1 MCGIVGYTGARSA
14 VDPLI
19 EGLRRLEYRGYDS
32 AGIAL
37 GTPTSLFI
45 EKRAGKLAN
54 LESALTPNIP
64 TVHSGISH
72 TRWATHGGPTDRNA
86 HPHVDNEGKLA
97 VIHNGII
104 ENYSELKAE
113 LESRGHSFSSDTD
126 TESVAHLLS
135 DLRKEHGGDLTQAMR
150 AAVKLLRGSFTLLA
164 VHADDPERIVGVR
177 RNSPLVAG
185 IGDGEN
191 FLASDVAAFID
202 YTKRA
207 IELGQDEI
215 ITITPSSI
223 EIIDLAGK
231 AVAPREYEITWDAA
245 AAQKGGFTHFMLK
258 EIFEQPKAVADTLIG
273 RLSDNDQILIDEL
286 HMTDAEIAALKKIVV
301 IACGTAYHAGMVA
314 KYAIEKW
321 AKISVEV
328 EIASEYRYRDPIV
341 DSSTLVVAISQSG
354 ETMDTL
360 MAVRHAKAAGARVLA
375 ICNTNSSTIPRESDA
390 VIYTHAGPEIAVA
403 STKALLTQIVAV
415 YLLGLKLAQ
424 VRKELSDLEVKSI
437 YHQMLELPA
446 QIEQILETVEPLRE
460 LTRKFATSDTV
471 LFLGRN
477 VGYPVALEGALKL
490 KELAYIHAEGFAG
503 GELKHGPIALI
514 DSVKQTPVIAILPA
528 GHENALDEKMLSNIQ
543 EVKARGARVI
553 VIAQEGDAVVGAE
566 HIIRIPSGPALLQPI
581 LATVP
586 LQVFAYEMAVARGND
601 VDQPRNLAKS
611 VTVE

>member
-1 MCGIVGYTGARSA
+1 MCGIVGYSGTQSA
-14 VDPLI
+14 ITPLI

-37 GTPTSLFI
+37 GVKGKLFI
-45 EKRAGKLAN
+45 EKKAGKLVN
-54 LESALTPNIP
+54 LENSLDGSLPLT
-64 TVHSGISH
+64 HSGIGH
-72 TRWATHGGPTDRNA
+72 TRWATHGGPTDSNA

-104 ENYSELKAE
+104 ENYSALRTD
-113 LESRGHSFSSDTD
+113 LEARGHVFSSETD

-135 DLRKEHGGDLTQAMR
+135 DLRKEHKGDLSAAMR
-150 AAVKLLRGSFTLLA
+150 DAVKVLRGSFTLVA
-164 VHADDPERIVGVR
+164 IHADAPEVVVGVR
-177 RNSPLVAG
+177 RNSPLVVG
-185 IGDGEN
+185 LGKGEN
-191 FLASDVAAFID
+191 FMASDVAAFID

-207 IELGQDEI
+207 IELGQDEVV
-215 ITITPSSI
+215 TITPSSVVI
-223 EIIDLAGK
+223 TDLDGTTIVPK
-231 AVAPREYEITWDAA
+231 EYEISWDAT

-273 RLSDNDQILIDEL
+273 RLSDNKQIILDEL
-286 HMTDAEIAALKKIVV
+286 HMSSEEIRALKKITV

-321 AKISVEV
+321 AKIPVEV

-341 DSSTLVVAISQSG
+341 DKNTLVIAISQSG

-360 MAVRHAKAAGARVLA
+360 MAVRHAKAQGARVLA

-390 VIYTHAGPEIAVA
+390 VLYTHAGPEIAVA
-403 STKALLTQIVAV
+403 STKALLTQMIAV
-415 YLLGLKLAQ
+415 YLIGLHLAQ
-424 VRKELSDLEVKSI
+424 VNGALTDAAVASLYYEL
-437 YHQMLELPA
+437 LELPGK
-446 QIEQILETVEPLRE
+446 IEQILETVEPLRE
-460 LTRKFATSDTV
+460 LTRSFAENNIV

-477 VGYPVALEGALKL
+477 IGYPVALEGALKL

-514 DSVKQTPVIAILPA
+514 DQGTPVIAIFPA
-528 GHENALDEKMLSNIQ
+528 GHEHGLDEKMQSNIQ

-553 VIAQEGDAVVGAE
+553 VIAEEGAHVDGAE
-566 HIIRIPSGPALLQPI
+566 HIIRIPVVSALFQPV